1 MKSQTVVTE
10 KKSRRCDTVA
20 VNKFFQGLKAKKDDK
35 AKWKT
40 ADIHKSCHKDQ
51 SYVKLGHKN
60 TPTTNICED
69 AF

>member
-10 KKSRRCDTVA
+10 RWKVETMCCRKQIFSRI
-20 VNKFFQGLKAKKDDK
+20 KAKKDDK